1 MSNSTSTKPAGQGGV
16 RHKGQEWGEDK
27 EDDDDKGKKRKMK
40 MKKNKKAVVI
50 NHFPLIFTFPQLAS
64 LRGLPMT
71 LIH

>member
-27 EDDDDKGKKRKMK
+27 EDDDKGGKRKME